1 LILGLTGG
9 YCAGKNAV
17 AALLEQ
23 RGWTCI
29 DLDRLGH
36 RALEACAPAVQA
48 LLGPGVL
55 KQDGSLDRKAIGAL
69 VFADAG
75 LLARYEAIV
84 QPAML
89 SLLDEALKA
98 GKAARDEGEP
108 DRAGA
113 GVRLCINAA
122 ILYKL
127 PQARACDAI
136 IEVRAPLWRRLVR
149 SKRRDGLD
157 WHAALQ
163 RIRSQGHLWRSGEE
177 FSAKR
182 HILNNKGKLRILAD
196 RLDDILAVIGAS
208 GH

>member
-17 AALLEQ
+17 AALLEE

-36 RALEACAPAVQA
+36 RALEARAPAVQA

-55 KQDGSLDRKAIGAL
+55 RQDGSLDRKAIGAL

-89 SLLDEALKA
+89 ALLDEALAA
-98 GKAARDEGEP
+98 GKAARAEG
-108 DRAGA
+108 RAGRT
-113 GVRLCINAA
+113 GEFLCINAA
-122 ILYKL
+122 ILYRL
-127 PQARACDAI
+127 PHARSCDAI
-136 IEVRAPLWRRLVR
+136 IEVRAPLCRRLAR
-149 SKRRDGLD
+149 GKQRDGLRMV
-157 WHAALQ
+157 AAMK
-163 RIRSQGHLWRSGEE
+163 RIRRQGPLWRAGAEYK
-177 FSAKR
+177 AKR
-182 HILNNKGKLRILAD
+182 HILNNDGDLPSLAAK
-196 RLDDILAVIGAS
+196 LDDILAAMGPSA
-208 GH
+208 H